1 MKKSNPEEMILYG
14 VHFGHKSQKVHPRSK
29 KYIHKIENGVSIID
43 LFKTAVELD
52 KAKEF
57 VFNLGKENKNI
68 LFIATKKQA
77 RPIVKE
83 LCIANNI
90 NYLTNKWTGGFATNF
105 EEIHKNVKRISDMKK
120 AKEAGEWNQFPKH
133 EIVKLDKKLMKLLK
147 IYEGVEKMDKLPD
160 AFFIVDLKKEN
171 NAANEAC
178 MKKIPVVAITDTN
191 VNPEIVDYPIPGND
205 DALTSI
211 KYLTEQ
217 IVEAYVEGRK
227 KAETKDKTE
236 VKTETEP
243 ETKIN

>member
-1 MKKSNPEEMILYG
+1 MKKTNPEDLIAHG
-14 VHFGHKSQKVHPRSK
+14 IHFGHKSQKVHPRSK
-29 KYIHKIENGVSIID
+29 KYIHKIDNGVSIID

-52 KAKEF
+52 RAREF

-90 NYLTNKWTGGFATNF
+90 NYMTNKWTGGFATNF
-105 EEIHKNVKRISDMKK
+105 EEIHKNVKKITSMKK
-120 AKEAGEWNQFPKH
+120 AKEMGEWNQFPKH

-147 IYEGVEKMDKLPD
+147 IYEGVENMEKLPD

-171 NAANEAC
+171 NAAIEAQ
-178 MKKIPVVAITDTN
+178 MKKIPVVAIADTN
-191 VNPEIVDYPIPGND
+191 INPEIVEYPIPGND

-217 IVEAYVEGRK
+217 IVEAYIDGRK
-227 KAETKDKTE
+227 KQDKTE
-236 VKTETEP
+236 KTEKVEVP
-243 ETKIN
+243 KVEETN